1 MLVHKATMGV
11 LDQFWTGRH
20 RKVTDG
26 GEEPVMAEHT
36 LENTPLDPAEWW
48 EVPRGSALG
57 RKLRRYYPFC
67 SPVVSQDGSLDGV
80 NVWPR
85 WKREGQ
91 SAPPAPSGRE
101 RRSRQ
106 RRRRAGVIDIE

>member
-11 LDQFWTGRH
+11 LDRFWTGRH
-20 RKVTDG
+20 RKPPGG
-26 GEEPVMAEHT
+26 GEEPVMAEYT
-36 LENTPLDPAEWW
+36 LENTGLDPAEWW

-67 SPVVSQDGSLDGV
+67 SPAVSEDGSLDGV
-80 NVWPR
+80 TAWPR
-85 WKREGQ
+85 WKREGL
-91 SAPPAPSGRE
+91 SAPPAPAGPG

-106 RRRRAGVIDIE
+106 RRRRAGVMPV

>member
-11 LDQFWTGRH
+11 LDQFWTGRY
-20 RKVTDG
+20 RKAPTG
-26 GEEPVMAEHT
+26 GEEPVMAEYT
-36 LENTPLDPAEWW
+36 LENTPLSPDEWW

-57 RKLRRYYPFC
+57 RKLRRHYPFC
-67 SPVVSQDGSLDGV
+67 SPAVSEDGSLDGV
-80 NVWPR
+80 SVWPR
-85 WKREGQ
+85 WRREGL
-91 SAPPAPSGRE
+91 SAPPAPAPG

>member
-20 RKVTDG
+20 RKTSAG

-48 EVPRGSALG
+48 EVPRESALG

-67 SPVVSQDGSLDGV
+67 SPEVSADGRLDGV
-80 NVWPR
+80 TVWPR
-85 WKREGQ
+85 WRREGL
-91 SAPPAPSGRE
+91 SVPPAPPGKD

-106 RRRRAGVIDIE
+106 HRRRTGIMDIN